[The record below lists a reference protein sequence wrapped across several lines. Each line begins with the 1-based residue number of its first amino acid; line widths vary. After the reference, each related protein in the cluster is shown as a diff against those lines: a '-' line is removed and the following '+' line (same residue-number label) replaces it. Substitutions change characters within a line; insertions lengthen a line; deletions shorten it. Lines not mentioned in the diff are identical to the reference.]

1 MPPLAVAAGIAA
13 VGTIGGAVIGA
24 NAQNHAVDQ
33 ATAAQQQ
40 ATAQQLELGRE
51 SFALNQGIYNS
62 NYSLLSPFVSRG
74 NVAGDQINALLGL
87 PAAPAMTSP
96 MQATQAPAQTGS
108 NPLAPNPYTG
118 PSMAQI
124 AAMQHDGI
132 PGNYAQAT
140 ANLNAWRSA
149 HPGVDPFAPAAPAPA
164 PAAAPAATPA
174 GPIAP
179 RNRPGAPSQTTGSA
193 QSALNNFANSAG
205 MQFQLQQG
213 TNALNN
219 LYAARGMI
227 QSGAAMKGIS
237 NYAQDTALNR
247 YFMPYMGLLSGQ
259 QNVGAQAGS
268 AVAGVGSGF
277 GNTAANINAGMG
289 NAIGNGADA
298 LSNAA
303 LLRGQNSANMWGS
316 VGNALGGLASS
327 FSGGFGG
334 SMPAP
339 NLGYN
344 MYNLPSPQAASY
356 LPGGFY

>member
-24 NAQNHAVDQ
+24 SAQNHAVDQ

-40 ATAQQLELGRE
+40 STAQQLELGRE
-51 SFALNQGIYNS
+51 SLALNQGIYNS
-62 NYSLLSPFVSRG
+62 NYNLLSPFVSRG
-74 NVAGDQINALLGL
+74 NVAGNQINALLGL

-96 MQATQAPAQTGS
+96 LQSTQGAQTGG

-124 AAMQHDGI
+124 AAMQNDGV
-132 PGNYAQAT
+132 PGNYAQAM

-149 HPGVDPFAPAAPAPA
+149 HPGMDPFAPAAPAPA
-164 PAAAPAATPA
+164 PTPTAAPAPATSHGTAATP
-174 GPIAP
+174 
-179 RNRPGAPSQTTGSA
+179 GATSPTQ
-193 QSALNNFANSAG
+193 ALNNFANSAG

-219 LYAARGMI
+219 LYAGRGMV

-247 YFMPYMGLLSGQ
+247 YFMPYMGLLGGQ

-268 AVAGVGSGF
+268 AVAGVGSSF
-277 GNTAANINAGMG
+277 GNTAANINANMG

-303 LLRGQNSANMWGS
+303 LIRGQNGASMWGS
-316 VGNALGGLASS
+316 IGSALGNLGSS
-327 FSGGFGG
+327 FAGG
-334 SMPAP
+334 SIPAP
-339 NLGYN
+339 DLGYN

-356 LPGGFY
+356 LPGGLY

>member
-1 MPPLAVAAGIAA
+1 MPIGAILGAAGS
-13 VGTIGGAVIGA
+13 IGGALIGA
-24 NAQNHAVDQ
+24 SSQNHAVDQ

-51 SFALNQGIYNS
+51 SLALNQGIYNS
-62 NYSLLSPFVSRG
+62 NYNLLSPFVSRG

-87 PAAPAMTSP
+87 RAAPAMTSP
-96 MQATQAPAQTGS
+96 MQATQGTAQTGS
-108 NPLAPNPYTG
+108 NSLAPNPYSG
-118 PSMAQI
+118 PNMAQI
-124 AAMQHDGI
+124 AAMQNDGI

-149 HPGVDPFAPAAPAPA
+149 HPGVDPFAPA
-164 PAAAPAATPA
+164 PAATPA
-174 GPIAP
+174 PASTPTPTPAANAP
-179 RNRPGAPSQTTGSA
+179 ATTPA
-193 QSALNNFANSAG
+193 TARSALNDFANSAG

-213 TNALNN
+213 SNALNN
-219 LYAARGMI
+219 LYAARGMV

-268 AVAGVGSGF
+268 AVAGVGSSF

-327 FSGGFGG
+327 FAGGFGG